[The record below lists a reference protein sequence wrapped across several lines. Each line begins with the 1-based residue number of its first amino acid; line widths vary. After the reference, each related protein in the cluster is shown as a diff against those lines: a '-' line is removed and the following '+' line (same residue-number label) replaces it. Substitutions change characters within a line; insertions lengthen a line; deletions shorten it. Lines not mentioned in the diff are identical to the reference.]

1 MDQLMDG
8 WMNRWMVASV
18 VTKRHVL
25 LSILFIISSICLYV
39 LYMYVYSWS
48 IKDKAIWIA
57 DELAKNNNRHQRYQS
72 SAVSDGNPEVTA
84 KDQSQDSGSRSDDDN
99 NITHHH
105 HHHHQTETLV
115 LDRLKSVDGLDVGE
129 GGSNILEM
137 NMVDC
142 LLLTKHYL
150 LGKEGRHQ

>member
-1 MDQLMDG
+1 
-8 WMNRWMVASV
+8 MVALM
-18 VTKRHVL
+18 VTKCHVL

-39 LYMYVYSWS
+39 CMMYIYVYSWS

-57 DELAKNNNRHQRYQS
+57 DELAKNNRHHRYQS
-72 SAVSDGNPEVTA
+72 SAVSDGNVEVTA
-84 KDQSQDSGSRSDDDN
+84 KHQSQDSGSRSDDDN

-105 HHHHQTETLV
+105 HHHHQTETLL
-115 LDRLKSVDGLDVGE
+115 LDRLRSVDGLDVGE

-142 LLLTKHYL
+142 LLLTKHHL

>member
-1 MDQLMDG
+1 MDG
-8 WMNRWMVASV
+8 CIDGDLTSCVIVNLI
-18 VTKRHVL
+18 HH
-25 LSILFIISSICLYV
+25 FICMLVCMMYI
-39 LYMYVYSWS
+39 YVYSWS

-84 KDQSQDSGSRSDDDN
+84 KDQSQDSDSRSDDDN

-105 HHHHQTETLV
+105 QHHQTETLL
-115 LDRLKSVDGLDVGE
+115 LDRLKSVDGLDVGD

>member
-1 MDQLMDG
+1 MDG
-8 WMNRWMVASV
+8 YIDGDLTSCVIANLIQ
-18 VTKRHVL
+18 H
-25 LSILFIISSICLYV
+25 FI
-39 LYMYVYSWS
+39 YMLVCMMYIYVYSWS

-72 SAVSDGNPEVTA
+72 SADSDGNLEVTA
-84 KDQSQDSGSRSDDDN
+84 KHQSQDSDGRSDDDN

-105 HHHHQTETLV
+105 QTETLL
-115 LDRLKSVDGLDVGE
+115 LDRLKSVDGLDVGD

-142 LLLTKHYL
+142 LLLSKHYL

>member
-1 MDQLMDG
+1 MMY
-8 WMNRWMVASV
+8 
-18 VTKRHVL
+18 
-25 LSILFIISSICLYV
+25 IYV
-39 LYMYVYSWS
+39 CSWS

-84 KDQSQDSGSRSDDDN
+84 KDQSQDSDSRSDDDN

-105 HHHHQTETLV
+105 HQTETLL
-115 LDRLKSVDGLDVGE
+115 LDRLRSVDGLDVGE